1 MSDYTMENA
10 YVNGFDM
17 DAVNQCIYDPEANY
31 DWVPLNS
38 TTLMHVN
45 HVIDTSRVDQ
55 YSDEVKNMLHAIAF
69 IFVSQN
75 HLDAGFK
82 SDDVAQKAEEV
93 FHANNDHL
101 GFLVGEVEN
110 TLLASHPEDE
120 ATLYELAQ
128 DFESE
133 LDTVLAENF
142 EDMEI

>member
-17 DAVNQCIYDPEANY
+17 DAVNKCTYDPEANY
-31 DWVPLNS
+31 DWVPLNK

-45 HVIDTSRVDQ
+45 HVIDIDRVDE
-55 YSDEVKNMLHAIAF
+55 YPDEVKHMLHAIAF

-75 HLDAGFK
+75 HLDAGFE

-93 FHANNDHL
+93 FDANNNHL

-110 TLLASHPEDE
+110 SLLESQPDLDTTPE
-120 ATLYELAQ
+120 ELAQ
-128 DFESE
+128 YMEEMDF
-133 LDTVLAENF
+133 
-142 EDMEI
+142 